1 VSQYRILLVDDQP
14 IVVSAIAHYL
24 NQRGYEVHIAGD
36 GKEGLLKAEEVRPDL
51 VITDVTMPNM
61 DGWSLVKA
69 LRAMPLFTL
78 LPVIILTDQDSP
90 ESRMEGFRL
99 GADDFVSKTTLVE
112 ELEVRIA
119 RALERGAVISR
130 AMRVQSVKGGL
141 QSGAQEISPAPS
153 PRPESIEKQEPTEP
167 AEAEPIEEDVG
178 ANDRAM
184 LELPPLADVMK
195 KGYESAPSKPSDRAT
210 AEQGSKGLQGSLD
223 EIGLASVL
231 TLVCMGEQTGVLKLR
246 AQLTQQSARILI
258 RTGRILK
265 IGVENEAELS
275 PVQAI
280 ANIMGWKG
288 ATFSFSPLDVTSR
301 DEVKATTEHLLM
313 HASQILD
320 EGLN

>member
-1 VSQYRILLVDDQP
+1 MSLYRILLVDDQP

-24 NQRGYEVHIAGD
+24 KQRGYEVHVAGD
-36 GKEGLLKAEEVRPDL
+36 GKEGLLKAEEIRPDL
-51 VITDVTMPNM
+51 VITDVAMPQM

-119 RALERGAVISR
+119 RALERGAIISR
-130 AMRVQSVKGGL
+130 AMKVQSVKGL
-141 QSGAQEISPAPS
+141 QSDAQQISPAPPPVTEPS
-153 PRPESIEKQEPTEP
+153 KAPEPTEP
-167 AEAEPIEEDVG
+167 PQDDSETDH
-178 ANDRAM
+178 NL
-184 LELPPLADVMK
+184 LELAPLADAMK
-195 KGYESAPSKPSDRAT
+195 KGPEPAPARTP
-210 AEQGSKGLQGSLD
+210 AELGAKGIQGSLD

-246 AQLTQQSARILI
+246 APSTRQSARILI
-258 RTGRILK
+258 RAGRILK
-265 IGVENEAELS
+265 IGVENKSKLT

-280 ANIMGWKG
+280 AHIMGWKG
-288 ATFSFSPLDVTSR
+288 ATFSFSQLDVTSR
-301 DEVKATTEHLLM
+301 DEVNATTEQLLM

-320 EGLN
+320 EGHN